1 MSVVGEWC
9 RGSVFLCRHLETDYG
24 SLVSSEMMFWVTRDG
39 YSSKRFSTVDLL
51 RTPGDNKQY
60 LTQISF
66 VLSLTSEEFL
76 NVSSFRLSAFFF
88 F

>member
-1 MSVVGEWC
+1 
-9 RGSVFLCRHLETDYG
+9 
-24 SLVSSEMMFWVTRDG
+24 MFWVTRDG
-39 YSSKRFSTVDLL
+39 DSSKRFSTVDLL

-66 VLSLTSEEFL
+66 VLALTSEEFL

-88 F
+88 FF

>member
-1 MSVVGEWC
+1 
-9 RGSVFLCRHLETDYG
+9 
-24 SLVSSEMMFWVTRDG
+24 MMFWVTRNGD
-39 YSSKRFSTVDLL
+39 SSKRFSAVDLL
-51 RTPGDNKQY
+51 RTPGHNKQY

-66 VLSLTSEEFL
+66 ALALTSEEFL